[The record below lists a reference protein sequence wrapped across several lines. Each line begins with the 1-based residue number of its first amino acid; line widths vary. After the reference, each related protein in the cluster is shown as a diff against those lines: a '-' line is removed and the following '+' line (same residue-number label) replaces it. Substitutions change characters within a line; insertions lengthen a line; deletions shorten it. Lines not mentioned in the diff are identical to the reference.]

1 MVPKAMKG
9 LSVLARVTG
18 LTSIRGLRLLLYNGA
33 ARRKSRTQG
42 RSGDLLRHPCG
53 KPQQTHSRRDS

>member
-18 LTSIRGLRLLLYNGA
+18 RTSIRGLRLLLYNGA
-33 ARRKSRTQG
+33 ARRRRYRTQG
-42 RSGDLLRHPCG
+42 RSG
-53 KPQQTHSRRDS
+53 TS